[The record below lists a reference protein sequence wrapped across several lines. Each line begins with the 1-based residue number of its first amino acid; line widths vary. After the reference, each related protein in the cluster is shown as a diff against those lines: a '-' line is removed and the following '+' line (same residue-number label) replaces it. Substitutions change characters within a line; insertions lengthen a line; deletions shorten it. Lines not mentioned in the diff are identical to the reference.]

1 MKSKYKFA
9 LMFVVSAFFMLLGC
23 VNVSAATLVE
33 GPIDDVYYTRRGGG
47 KPYMSAQYHTYT
59 MDGKTVY
66 CIEPGIDITVH
77 DYNGQIGWTNSP
89 YSDEINQKIQLY
101 GYYGYDYPGHN
112 TLRYRMA
119 AQALIWEETGGQI
132 IEFWTERYG
141 YGNFI
146 NIDYEKNEIK
156 KLVSTHY
163 NQPKFTETTKTGII
177 NETIT
182 FTDTTG
188 YLSDYAV
195 HQSNG
200 ANVSINGNN
209 LLVTPTKIGETTVIL
224 KKRMYTNNPTT
235 IFVGT
240 DLKSQKMGYFGIDD
254 PLYVAVKVNALGG
267 KVSLEKIDSKTLSY
281 KPLGDASLKGAIYG
295 IYDEYNSR
303 IGEITTTGNGIV
315 TSDYLPK
322 LGKFYLLEEKS
333 SLGYKLDSTKYYFE
347 ITENNLKPKIVVHEQ
362 VIEKEFELY
371 KTFSDGGK
379 SMILK
384 AEPNITFEFYLES
397 SMKLYESATTDATG
411 RLLVKLPYGT
421 YIVKQKNTTYNHEKL
436 DDFKIVINEAS
447 AEKITKV
454 ATNAEITAKLKLVK
468 VDSKSN
474 KVLVRDGIKFKIKNL
489 DTGEYVCQ
497 NITYPNQEKIC
508 IFETKNG
515 VFITPYVLTTGNYQ
529 IEELEEQTID
539 GYVLNKEPLKF
550 SIGEDSKYIYD
561 KDFGVMLE
569 IKFSNKQVKGEI
581 EINKKGEELIIENG
595 TFRYEEIKLDGVHYD
610 LIANGDIYSQDR
622 TLIYKDKEIVKSF
635 ITKDG
640 YYKLTD
646 LYLGKY
652 CLVET
657 KTVGNHVLN
666 KKPYCFEIKY
676 KDQYTDIVSLVIN
689 LKNYLGKGDF
699 ELTKV
704 DLSTGNPIEGALI
717 EIFTENDELIY
728 SGRTD
733 KYGKIYAKGL
743 ESGRKYKFKESE
755 APEGY
760 ILNDKIHEFE
770 IKENGEIVKDTLSNK
785 KIVIDVPNTSANDY
799 KILIPVSLCGLGIIL
814 ILLSKDK
821 RKKK

>member
-515 VFITPYVLTTGNYQ
+515 
-529 IEELEEQTID
+529 
-539 GYVLNKEPLKF
+539 
-550 SIGEDSKYIYD
+550 
-561 KDFGVMLE
+561 
-569 IKFSNKQVKGEI
+569 
-581 EINKKGEELIIENG
+581 
-595 TFRYEEIKLDGVHYD
+595 
-610 LIANGDIYSQDR
+610 
-622 TLIYKDKEIVKSF
+622 
-635 ITKDG
+635 
-640 YYKLTD
+640 
-646 LYLGKY
+646 YL
-652 CLVET
+652 
-657 KTVGNHVLN
+657 
-666 KKPYCFEIKY
+666 
-676 KDQYTDIVSLVIN
+676 
-689 LKNYLGKGDF
+689 
-699 ELTKV
+699 
-704 DLSTGNPIEGALI
+704 
-717 EIFTENDELIY
+717 
-728 SGRTD
+728 
-733 KYGKIYAKGL
+733 
-743 ESGRKYKFKESE
+743 
-755 APEGY
+755 
-760 ILNDKIHEFE
+760 
-770 IKENGEIVKDTLSNK
+770 
-785 KIVIDVPNTSANDY
+785 
-799 KILIPVSLCGLGIIL
+799 
-814 ILLSKDK
+814 
-821 RKKK
+821 

>member
-539 GYVLNKEPLKF
+539 GYVWNKEPLKF

-657 KTVGNHVLN
+657 KIVGNHVLN
-666 KKPYCFEIKY
+666 KEPYCFEIKY

-733 KYGKIYAKGL
+733 KYGKIYVKGL

>member
-539 GYVLNKEPLKF
+539 GYVWNKEPLKF
-550 SIGEDSKYIYD
+550 SIGEDGKYIYD

-733 KYGKIYAKGL
+733 KYGKIYVKGL

>member
-101 GYYGYDYPGHN
+101 GYYGYDYLGHN

-539 GYVLNKEPLKF
+539 GYVWNKEPLKF

-733 KYGKIYAKGL
+733 KYGKIYVKGL

>member
-539 GYVLNKEPLKF
+539 GYVWNKEPLKF
-550 SIGEDSKYIYD
+550 SIGENSKYIYD

-733 KYGKIYAKGL
+733 KYGKIYVKGL

>member
-347 ITENNLKPKIVVHEQ
+347 ITENNLNPKIVVHEE

-371 KTFSDGGK
+371 KMFSDGGK

-397 SMKLYESATTDATG
+397 SMELYESATTDTTG

-489 DTGEYVCQ
+489 DTGEYVYQ
-497 NITYPNQEKIC
+497 NITYPNQVKIC
-508 IFETKNG
+508 IFETKDG

-539 GYVLNKEPLKF
+539 GYVWNKEPLKF

-610 LIANGDIYSQDR
+610 LIANGDIYSQDG

-689 LKNYLGKGDF
+689 FKNYLGKGDF

-728 SGRTD
+728 SGRTGKD
-733 KYGKIYAKGL
+733 GKIYVKGL

-770 IKENGEIVKDTLSNK
+770 IKENGEIVKDTLSNE